1 MKLMKH
7 SITALFALLLSMPA
21 WAADIGPKAVIEST
35 VTEIIHVLDAR
46 TDKTRLTT
54 ADRETIR
61 KTVEGKFDYEAMAKR
76 SLGKPWN
83 DLKKDEQAN
92 FTEVFREHLERSYGN
107 RLSEYKGQTV
117 TFADAELKGNKA
129 RVESKVIDGTR
140 ETPVEYSLYQT
151 ATGWQ
156 VYDIRIEGS
165 SMVRTFYQDF
175 QSTLDKGGYPELL
188 KTLEEKI
195 AKLKEKD
202 QS

>member
-7 SITALFALLLSMPA
+7 AITALFALLLSMPA
-21 WAADIGPKAVIEST
+21 WAADSGPKAAIEST
-35 VTEIIHVLDAR
+35 VTEIIHMLDVRA
-46 TDKTRLTT
+46 DKTRLTP
-54 ADRETIR
+54 ADREVIS
-61 KTVEGKFDYEAMAKR
+61 KTVEGKFGYAAMAKR

-83 DLKKDEQAN
+83 DLKKDEQVH
-92 FTEVFREHLERSYGN
+92 FTAVFREHLERSYGDQ
-107 RLSEYKGQTV
+107 LSKYKGQTV
-117 TFADAELKGNKA
+117 TFADAEMKGDKA
-129 RVESKVIDGTR
+129 RVMSKVIDGSR

-195 AKLKEKD
+195 AKHKEKD
-202 QS
+202 